1 MVMYVGPSGY
11 TKDLRTLRLCLQ
23 DFGFDGLGPGVGG
36 YGFRGCGASCLH
48 FGCSATTHFVRANGV
63 RGDHS
68 DNCFIDLV
76 VQHLLGPAGKLPR
89 HYKTARALDNLVER
103 QRNDERAL
111 GLPWLG
117 LALAGN
123 QILYQ
128 VYLSVLLTKL
138 HRVPWVPLISYA
150 VVCIPCARTP

>member
-23 DFGFDGLGPGVGG
+23 DFGFDDLGPRVGG

-68 DNCFIDLV
+68 DNCFHRPGGGTSWEV
-76 VQHLLGPAGKLPR
+76 A
-89 HYKTARALDNLVER
+89 TALQDSPCFR
-103 QRNDERAL
+103 Q
-111 GLPWLG
+111 P
-117 LALAGN
+117 
-123 QILYQ
+123 
-128 VYLSVLLTKL
+128 S
-138 HRVPWVPLISYA
+138 
-150 VVCIPCARTP
+150 